1 MAIFTQ
7 TQYEA
12 LIAAIA
18 LGAMKVEYGD
28 KTVEYRSLREM
39 KELANSMAADLEL
52 ALPFNLN
59 AGRRFA
65 DYGSGK

>member
-7 TQYEA
+7 TQYDT

-18 LGAMKVEYGD
+18 LGAIEVEYGD
-28 KTVEYRSLREM
+28 KKVKYRSLAEM
-39 KELANSMAADLEL
+39 KLIANQMAADLGLE
-52 ALPFNLN
+52 LPFDLN

>member
-7 TQYEA
+7 TQYTT

-18 LGAMKVEYGD
+18 LGALEVEYGD
-28 KTVEYRSLREM
+28 KTVKYRTLAEM
-39 KELANSMAADLEL
+39 KELANDMAKDLGLEV
-52 ALPFNLN
+52 PFNKN

-65 DYGSGK
+65 DYHSGK